1 MNEKR
6 DKRDVPIII
15 IVVCASITML
25 VQTIASAITVM
36 GYDEVIQAD
45 AKARAAKILQQTNP
59 NKELETK
66 LTELVKRLEEVEKL
80 AHHSGETK

>member
-45 AKARAAKILQQTNP
+45 AKARAAKIMQEAEP
-59 NKELETK
+59 NKELESK
-66 LTELVKRLEEVEKL
+66 LTELAKRLEEVEKL

>member
-1 MNEKR
+1 MSDKS

-15 IVVCASITML
+15 IVICASITML

-45 AKARAAKILQQTNP
+45 AKARATKIMQEASP
-59 NKELETK
+59 NKELEVK
-66 LTELVKRLEEVEKL
+66 LTELTKRLEEVEKL
-80 AHHSGETK
+80 AHHSGER